1 MQRND
6 MRDLAIIGAG
16 PAGLSAALYGARAGL
31 DLVVLESNYMAG
43 GQVLTTYEVDNYLGL
58 PGSNGFDMGMKFK
71 EHVEKLDVEIRSL
84 IVEKIEV
91 AEDNAA
97 EALEGHVTDDAI
109 KGIQRY
115 FVLHTSE
122 GQIFCRA
129 VLLATGAVN
138 RKLEIPGEE
147 KFLGRG
153 VGYCATCDGAFYRGK
168 VTAVVGGS
176 YQAVEDAIYLAGI
189 CDKVY
194 IVHRRDALRAGV
206 LLEEQVRKL
215 PNVEIVWNHIPLEIV
230 GNEFVEGL
238 HIKNVKTAGEDTLK
252 VDGVF
257 VAIGTTPSTKLAEGL
272 VDMDA
277 QGYIV
282 AGETGETS
290 LPGFYVAGDIRTKQ
304 LRQIITAV
312 ADGANA
318 VTAATE
324 YIKKGEHNVVTE
336 Q

>member
-84 IVEKIEV
+84 MVEKIEV

-153 VGYCATCDGAFYRGK
+153 VGYCATCDGALYRGK

-238 HIKNVKTAGEDTLK
+238 HIKNVKTAAEDTLK

>member
-84 IVEKIEV
+84 MVEKIEV

-272 VDMDA
+272 VDIDA

>member
-58 PGSNGFDMGMKFK
+58 PGSNGFDLGMKFK

-84 IVEKIEV
+84 MVEKIEV

-238 HIKNVKTAGEDTLK
+238 HIKNVKTAAEDTLK

>member
-58 PGSNGFDMGMKFK
+58 PGINGFDLGMKFK

-84 IVEKIEV
+84 MVEKIEV

-272 VDMDA
+272 VDIDA